1 MEDGAS
7 PPPRIPVKRPP
18 RSEVNPPRVSPRRP
32 PLVVTGAGAVSL
44 PPRTS
49 PRSEVTPLRAP
60 LRSSKRPPLRA
71 VGSVVK
77 LSRYYDLKK
86 KRRTSTGVISQV
98 TKDALTADNSQRTAS
113 MGVISMGRDGKKHKK
128 QRKKHGLLISRT
140 RARAAAD
147 KRAYRFGQSR
157 KKNDISSLQQTTPT
171 LQNTCYL
178 DLDET
183 DLQSHQKEK
192 RHVTSCAPYWPR
204 RAHRGRPSVAHMPS
218 FSHQVCAL
226 PSAHALAK
234 HNHTHRISVFI
245 LAAFTS

>member
-1 MEDGAS
+1 MSSSGGGRRSVATTKNTRQEAS
-7 PPPRIPVKRPP
+7 KVRGQSAQSVTQEATISCHWGRSGVFTTENI
-18 RSEVNPPRVSPRRP
+18 SEVRGDTV
-32 PLVVTGAGAVSL
+32 
-44 PPRTS
+44 
-49 PRSEVTPLRAP
+49 E
-60 LRSSKRPPLRA
+60 RPPLRA

-113 MGVISMGRDGKKHKK
+113 MGVISIGRDGKKHKK

-183 DLQSHQKEK
+183 DLQSHQKGK